1 MLSIYLIEWNADFF
15 QAGWARP
22 RGPLCVVRQFFLLMI
37 NGKFPLIQLLVRQEN
52 Q

>member
-1 MLSIYLIEWNADFF
+1 MYFIEWNADFL
-15 QAGWARP
+15 QAGWARLP
-22 RGPLCVVRQFFLLMI
+22 RPLRVMRQFFLLMI